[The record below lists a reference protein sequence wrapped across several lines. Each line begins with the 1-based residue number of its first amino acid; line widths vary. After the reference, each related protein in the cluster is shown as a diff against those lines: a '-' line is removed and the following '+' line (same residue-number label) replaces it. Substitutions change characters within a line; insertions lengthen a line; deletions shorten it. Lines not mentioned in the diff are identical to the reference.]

1 MKFLPILSPPFPSL
15 LRETDGF
22 DNYEEGGTL
31 DQNSIESGGCTQTAA
46 LDELDD
52 GETKVPIWQRPKKT
66 FFKAPERPPVRK
78 RKRRYPDYMEMV
90 IRFSNA
96 TLGKEDTYVAKPQL
110 EIDSDIFSK

>member
-15 LRETDGF
+15 LKETDGF
-22 DNYEEGGTL
+22 DNYEDGTL
-31 DQNSIESGGCTQTAA
+31 DSMSIESGCHQTAA
-46 LDELDD
+46 LDDLDD
-52 GETKVPIWQRPKKT
+52 KESKVPVWQRPKKT
-66 FFKAPERPPVRK
+66 FFKAPERPPVRT
-78 RKRRYPDYMEMV
+78 RKRRTNVLEMV

>member
-1 MKFLPILSPPFPSL
+1 MFPRWGVIICL
-15 LRETDGF
+15 EDFYKRK
-22 DNYEEGGTL
+22 
-31 DQNSIESGGCTQTAA
+31 QKKIELVAKPGCHQTAA
-46 LDELDD
+46 LDKLDD
-52 GETKVPIWQRPKKT
+52 EETKVPVWQRPKKT